1 MTLRLSVPILLVLLI
16 LLAAG
21 CTSGNGNVEEAA
33 VTTSPSY
40 SPTPTTP
47 AYSPIPTS
55 PKISPTAT
63 VPATIVTPTGTLPTI
78 PPPSP
83 PVDVP
88 VTPVPEKGALYIE
101 PEGCIV
107 LLIPGDEDFYR
118 LIQEG
123 GEAALIPYYH
133 GTSPVFIEGIEPGI
147 YDLVLLC
154 GEGLKKQITI
164 LPGSQQNITIMML
177 FTEFQPLVTPTPTPT
192 PSPTPSPTLNPLFTP
207 STATPTPT
215 PASPLILPRPTRQL
229 IDDYSY

>member
-1 MTLRLSVPILLVLLI
+1 MNLGLSVPILLILVS

-21 CTSGNGNVEEAA
+21 CTSGNGNLEETPAP
-33 VTTSPSY
+33 TSPVY

-47 AYSPIPTS
+47 SYSPVPPSPSLFPTG
-55 PKISPTAT
+55 T
-63 VPATIVTPTGTLPTI
+63 VPATIVTPSSTLPTI

-83 PVDVP
+83 VVDMP
-88 VTPVPEKGALYIE
+88 VTPVPDKGALFIE

-107 LLIPGDEDFYR
+107 LLIPEDEDFNR

-123 GEAALIPYYH
+123 GEAALIPYSY
-133 GTSPVFIEGIEPGI
+133 GSSPVLIEGIEPGI

-154 GEGLKKQITI
+154 WEGFEKQITI
-164 LPGSQQNITIMML
+164 PPGSQQNITIMML
-177 FTEFQPLVTPTPTPT
+177 FTEFQPLSTPTPTPT
-192 PSPTPSPTLNPLFTP
+192 PPPTLNPLFTP

-215 PASPLILPRPTRQL
+215 PAPTLILPRPTRQL